1 MTIVSVSIPEEM
13 VDEMDT
19 IQKSM
24 GFSGRSELIR
34 AAVRGL
40 IADNREKNG
49 ISGEV
54 NAVIVATHDQSNE
67 EAVTRLKH
75 SFEDIVKT
83 HLHNKLSR
91 RSCAELFLVQ
101 GDGSKIASMAS
112 AFQKDE
118 GMRSVKLVIV

>member
-1 MTIVSVSIPEEM
+1 MKILSVSVPEKM
-13 VDEMDT
+13 VSEMDA

-40 IADNREKNG
+40 IADNREKSG

-54 NAVIVATHDQSNE
+54 NAIIVATHDQANE
-67 EAVTRLKH
+67 ELVTKLKH
-75 SFEDIVKT
+75 TFEDIVKT

-101 GDGSKIASMAS
+101 GDGSKIASMAG

-118 GMRSVKLVIV
+118 GMKSVKMVIV